1 MQKSEEVTDNDSI
14 HRMMPKRR
22 AGKQAE
28 IPVAPVGKLVDTEV
42 VKH

>member
-1 MQKSEEVTDNDSI
+1 MT
-14 HRMMPKRR
+14 PKRR

-28 IPVAPVGKLVDTEV
+28 IPVAPDGKLVDTEV